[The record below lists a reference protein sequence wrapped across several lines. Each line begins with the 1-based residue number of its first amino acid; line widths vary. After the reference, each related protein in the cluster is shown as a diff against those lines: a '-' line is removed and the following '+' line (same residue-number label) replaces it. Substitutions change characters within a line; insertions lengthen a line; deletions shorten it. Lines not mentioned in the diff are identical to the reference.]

1 MNVQVQELVDKIKKD
16 GVESAESMAADIIK
30 EAKDT
35 AKNIV
40 ASAKKDAEDLV
51 SRATEEAD
59 RLEKAAEAAIRQA
72 GRNLLIAFRD
82 SIEAELS
89 ALVKKETAAVYSSDV
104 LKNLIPSAVTAWIA
118 STGTNELTVI
128 LNDSDRKALE
138 DSLLTALKDTLPG
151 GLELRTDDS
160 LSGGFRIGTRDGA
173 AYYDFS
179 AEAVADLF
187 STYLN
192 PRVSAILA
200 SAAKES

>member
-1 MNVQVQELVDKIKKD
+1 MDVQLQELVDKIKKD
-16 GVESAESMAADIIK
+16 GVESAEFMAADIIK
-30 EAKDT
+30 GAKDEAKS
-35 AKNIV
+35 IV
-40 ASAKKDAEDLV
+40 ESAKKDAENFV

-72 GRNLLIAFRD
+72 GRNLLITFRD

-104 LKNLIPSAVTAWIA
+104 LKGLIPSAVTAWIKT
-118 STGTNELTVI
+118 TGTSDLTVI
-128 LNDSDRKALE
+128 LNESDRNALE
-138 DSLLTALKDTLPG
+138 DSLLKALKDTLPG
-151 GLELRTDDS
+151 GLELHTDDS

-187 STYLN
+187 SAYLN

>member
-1 MNVQVQELVDKIKKD
+1 MDVQLQELVDKIKKD

-30 EAKDT
+30 D
-35 AKNIV
+35 
-40 ASAKKDAEDLV
+40 AKKEAASLINAAKKESDDII
-51 SRATEEAD
+51 SSATEESN

-72 GRNLLIAFRD
+72 GRNLLISFRD
-82 SIEAELS
+82 GIEAELS
-89 ALVKKETAAVYSSDV
+89 ALVKKETAAVYSADV
-104 LKNLIPSAVTAWIA
+104 LKGLIPSAVKAWITT
-118 STGTNELTVI
+118 TGTNDLAVL
-128 LNDSDRKALE
+128 LNESDRKALE
-138 DSLLTALKDTLPG
+138 DSVLKALKDTLPG
-151 GLELRTDDS
+151 GLEIRTDDS

-187 STYLN
+187 SAYLN